1 LLSRARQGEKKA
13 IAELYRCH
21 VDVIYRYVYA
31 RVRDVM
37 VAEDLTAQV
46 FVKALEGLADYE
58 PSETPFL
65 AWLYRIAY
73 ARTVDHWRRHA
84 RRQEVPLEEHLPT
97 DGPLIKDEDDP
108 EARWATAIDLLAQLT
123 EDQQNVMILRFLGE
137 MSLSDTAAVLGKTVG
152 AVKAIQHRALASLA
166 RLLEQRNTWYP
177 DERRI

>member
-21 VDVIYRYVYA
+21 VDVIYRYIYA